1 MPPKIREIKNLTTFI
16 REDMAEP
23 EHRSIVWPVDQG
35 RRWDEQQ
42 GMRKGGTQQVE
53 GKVEKRLQSS
63 PTARVPP
70 RLSQLTLTACCCRR
84 KGKPPQPA
92 LQAGYNPA
100 PAASRERMTLFSREL
115 CTHRVPMP
123 GHQGSTAPTK
133 PAPGRYKHTQPLLAA
148 SEKSPV

>member
-1 MPPKIREIKNLTTFI
+1 M
-16 REDMAEP
+16 
-23 EHRSIVWPVDQG
+23 
-35 RRWDEQQ
+35 
-42 GMRKGGTQQVE
+42 
-53 GKVEKRLQSS
+53 KRLQSS

-70 RLSQLTLTACCCRR
+70 CLSQLTLTACCCRR

-115 CTHRVPMP
+115 CTHCVPMP

-133 PAPGRYKHTQPLLAA
+133 PAPGRYKHAQPLLAA
-148 SEKSPV
+148 SEKGPVWLQVGKDQPSVLPVLFLCLPGSLSCSLQGCDKHCVHSFPHMHSL